1 MDMIQQI
8 DCSDTKCAGGVGIAS
23 RSEVSGDFFELRQI
37 VSMPVLVV
45 TAHRMLQAVV
55 NVVLNQRFL
64 GLLDSFFDCLQLLG
78 DINARTTVLQ
88 HGDHAAQVTV
98 RSLESVDQRRVA
110 GVNVGF

>member
-1 MDMIQQI
+1 
-8 DCSDTKCAGGVGIAS
+8 
-23 RSEVSGDFFELRQI
+23 
-37 VSMPVLVV
+37 MPVLVV
-45 TAHRMLQAVV
+45 ATHRMLQAVV

-78 DINARTTVLQ
+78 DIYARTTVLQ

-98 RSLESVDQRRVA
+98 RSPESVDQRRMT

>member
-1 MDMIQQI
+1 M
-8 DCSDTKCAGGVGIAS
+8 KCAGGGGIVS

-45 TAHRMLQAVV
+45 ATHRMLQTVV
-55 NVVLNQRFL
+55 NVVLNQRFF

-88 HGDHAAQVTV
+88 HGDHAGQV
-98 RSLESVDQRRVA
+98 SIGALESVDQSRVA